1 MPFYFTCPYCLN
13 KTLVGEELSGKSG
26 PCVGCGKTVT
36 IPAAPSAKRTDI
48 APVEQAAS
56 PQLVELRR
64 PPVARWLV
72 RVGIYSLALLPIVIA
87 SIWFMQPVVVKLKA
101 QRDIALCKQNLQQIA
116 KALNNYAADYGTY
129 PPAVTY
135 DASGKA
141 MHSWRVLILPYLNE
155 RKLYE
160 TYDMSKP
167 WDAAE
172 NSHLQAQIPA
182 VYVSPANSNIAI
194 GESSYMLITGP
205 GTLFPPK
212 APPGKPSEVPDGA
225 ENTILVVETNNRIS
239 SWIEP
244 VDLDATK
251 LPARIGMLGGIGGSH
266 RDGAP
271 VVFVNEQA
279 VFLPSDAAKPVV
291 DGLIS
296 PAGGEAVMGNWYQ

>member
-13 KTLVGEELSGKSG
+13 KTLVSEELSGKSG

-36 IPAAPSAKRTDI
+36 IPAVPAPKRTDI
-48 APVEQAAS
+48 APVEQQSS

-64 PPVARWLV
+64 SPVPRWLI
-72 RVGIYSLALLPIVIA
+72 RTGIYALALMPIVVA
-87 SIWFMQPVVVKLKA
+87 SIWFMQPVIIKLKA
-101 QRDIALCKQNLQQIA
+101 QRDIALCKQNLHQIA
-116 KALNNYAADYGTY
+116 KALNNYAADYGMY

-155 RKLYE
+155 RKLYD
-160 TYDMSKP
+160 TYNMSKP

-172 NSHLQAQIPA
+172 NAHMQAQIPA
-182 VYVSPANSNIAI
+182 VYVSPANRNIAI

-212 APPGKPSEVPDGA
+212 GAPGNPKLVPDGA
-225 ENTILVVETNNRIS
+225 GNTLLVVESNNRLT

-244 VDLDATK
+244 VDLDVTK
-251 LPARIGMLGGIGGSH
+251 LPARVGMLGGIGGSH
-266 RDGAP
+266 QEGATAAYVDGKT
-271 VVFVNEQA
+271 VFIPN
-279 VFLPSDAAKPVV
+279 DAAKPVI
-291 DGLIS
+291 DGLIT